1 MDLKN
6 KAKKN
11 NPNYDYEKI
20 QDLVNKMNENNISG
34 TEQDRILQD
43 IQ

>member
-34 TEQDRILQD
+34 TE
-43 IQ
+43 